1 MSHTDEHTKP
11 KAQTKTDLARLYEVD
26 PRTFAKW
33 LKTLDIVPL
42 PGTYSFTPEQV
53 KQIYEKIGE
62 P

>member
-1 MSHTDEHTKP
+1 MSKPEEHTKP
-11 KAQTKTDLARLYEVD
+11 RAQTKTDLARLYEVD

-33 LKTLDIVPL
+33 LKPFDIKPL

-53 KQIYEKIGE
+53 KHIYETIGE